1 MLPASDPRIAQ
12 MTMIFVFTELAVI
25 GPIMSFGPHIFQVD
39 NQSKKLLL
47 DFIRQLVN
55 LLLDISFVTAYVIN
69 ECYPI
74 WVIRSTKNAT
84 PNIGCKASVS
94 SGLG

>member
-1 MLPASDPRIAQ
+1 
-12 MTMIFVFTELAVI
+12 
-25 GPIMSFGPHIFQVD
+25 MSFGPHIFQVG

-55 LLLDISFVTAYVIN
+55 LLLDIFLYLTAYVIN

-74 WVIRSTKNAT
+74 WAIRSTINAT
-84 PNIGCKASVS
+84 PNILLPNVPVAWRRITK
-94 SGLG
+94 